1 MLTSSSILREL
12 FTGVGTMK
20 HPQQLEEIG
29 SKIRLMQTA
38 AKDLLDR
45 SENIPAL
52 NRNVTRIM
60 ASLKML
66 EINICDVLD
75 MSNQS

>member
-1 MLTSSSILREL
+1 MLREL

-20 HPQQLEEIG
+20 HPQQMEEIG

-38 AKDLLDR
+38 AKDLLDS

-75 MSNQS
+75 MSNQY